1 LGWSGLHINYD
12 ARSGRFRPV
21 DPKEIKI
28 LDYTDGSQS
37 ISTEP
42 RYLQE
47 ITRVA
52 SQGSGLA
59 KHVRRLLQARSA
71 AKYQHG
77 LKRGKI
83 SPKSMF
89 RGGMTGTGEY
99 QQKIYR
105 KKQVINLKDTAVQVV
120 VDCSGSMDG
129 DKYVHASASAVL
141 LNEAIST
148 IGVPVEIFGFDD
160 CYRAPQHAIWKT
172 FDKSVTLDELIGRV
186 STSVNHMMNS
196 NSDGESIMWGYER
209 LMKRRERR
217 KIMIVLSDGSPAC
230 SRGDAD
236 YYTDQIIKTIE
247 QGGVAE
253 IYGIGIM
260 DRNVTRLYKDHA
272 VIRSA
277 GELESALL
285 NVVQTKILN

>member
-1 LGWSGLHINYD
+1 
-12 ARSGRFRPV
+12 
-21 DPKEIKI
+21 
-28 LDYTDGSQS
+28 
-37 ISTEP
+37 
-42 RYLQE
+42 
-47 ITRVA
+47 
-52 SQGSGLA
+52 
-59 KHVRRLLQARSA
+59 
-71 AKYQHG
+71 
-77 LKRGKI
+77 
-83 SPKSMF
+83 MF
-89 RGGMTGTGEY
+89 RGGMKGTGEY

-105 KKQVINLKDTAVQVV
+105 KKQVINLKDTAVQIV

-129 DKYVHASASAVL
+129 DKYVHASSSAVL

-160 CYRAPQHAIWKT
+160 SYRSPQHAIWKT
-172 FDKSVTLDELIGRV
+172 FDKSVTSDELIGRC

-247 QGGVAE
+247 KGGVAE

-260 DRNVTRLYKDHA
+260 DRNVERLYKDNA

-277 GELESALL
+277 DELEAALL
-285 NVVQTKILN
+285 NVVQTKILS